1 MSFCGAWLPTT
12 MTAPSTSRTNQAAD
26 SGKDQSPIHGLSRNR
41 KRQERRKQRLQE
53 MQDLLYTKHFSNYRL
68 PASVAAP
75 APEDQLLLKLQNFE
89 SLTEQPSSS
98 RKSTATTS
106 SDSPWSRLRLVACPC
121 HGCLCSVD
129 PSALLGHYLSDHL
142 PGMGVPFYELEMGK
156 RVSLTCHISSLERD
170 VNTLLGVYGYRRT
183 GLNPL
188 KCHRN
193 THLPVEYRRFSQHSA
208 LMIFACRTMHSVLW
222 ERKRVKHEVLAIWV
236 ATPLHGVAITLRL
249 LVQPAN
255 LPRYYTR
262 QIKAR
267 PMLPLSSNQSCS
279 EFIKTD
285 SNVILISLNDLR
297 PLMDLDVWQQSLTVE
312 LKVISEARI

>member
-1 MSFCGAWLPTT
+1 
-12 MTAPSTSRTNQAAD
+12 MTAPSTSRANPASD
-26 SGKDQSPIHGLSRNR
+26 SDKAQSPVLGLSRNR
-41 KRQERRKQRLQE
+41 KRQEKRKQRLQE

-75 APEDQLLLKLQNFE
+75 APEDELLQLQNFH

-98 RKSTATTS
+98 RKSALPVTTS

-121 HGCLCSVD
+121 HGCLCSVE

-156 RVSLTCHISSLERD
+156 RVSLTCHISSLEKD
-170 VNTLLGVYGYRRT
+170 VNSLLGVYGYRRT

-193 THLPVEYRRFSQHSA
+193 IHLPVGYRRFSQHSA

-236 ATPLHGVAITLRL
+236 ATPLQGVAITLRL

-255 LPRYYTR
+255 LPRYYAR

-267 PMLPLSSNQSCS
+267 PMLPLSSNQTCR

-285 SNVILISLNDLR
+285 SNVILISLDDLKA
-297 PLMDLDVWQQSLTVE
+297 LMDLDVWQQSLTAE

>member
-1 MSFCGAWLPTT
+1 
-12 MTAPSTSRTNQAAD
+12 MTAPSTSRAKQGTD
-26 SGKDQSPIHGLSRNR
+26 SAKDLSAPIHGLSRNR
-41 KRQERRKQRLQE
+41 KRQERRKQRLHE
-53 MQDLLYTKHFSNYRL
+53 MQNLLYTKHFSNYRL
-68 PASVAAP
+68 PASLAASP
-75 APEDQLLLKLQNFE
+75 SEDQLLQLQLQNFD
-89 SLTEQPSSS
+89 SPTEQSPSS
-98 RKSTATTS
+98 RKNPLPVNAS
-106 SDSPWSRLRLVACPC
+106 SDSPWTRLRLVACPC
-121 HGCLCSVD
+121 HGCLCSVE

-142 PGMGVPFYELEMGK
+142 PGMGIPFLELEVGK
-156 RVSLTCHISSLERD
+156 RVSLTCQVSSLERD
-170 VNTLLGVYGYRRT
+170 VNSLLGVYCYRRT

-193 THLPVEYRRFSQHSA
+193 THLPVEYRCYSQHSA

-249 LVQPAN
+249 LVLPAN
-255 LPRYYTR
+255 SARYYTK

-267 PMLPLSSNQSCS
+267 PMLPLSSNQTCS

-285 SNVILISLNDLR
+285 SNVILISLEDLR
-297 PLMDLDVWQQSLTVE
+297 PLMDLDVWQQLLTVE